1 MFSQYKYPDP
11 CSFSFSKQFTTYM
24 RIEPFCLSIENND
37 KRKQL
42 QMKMKKY
49 KREEERKKLIFKV
62 GTIRKTSYCWPNS
75 NPTLPC
81 TLERKN
87 PVFSKCIFLHK
98 PWYDLLLEKSKTIF
112 KVRLVDLIQRPYKAH
127 FSRRRCKYTCYQL
140 HY

>member
-24 RIEPFCLSIENND
+24 RIEAFCLSIENND

-81 TLERKN
+81 TLKRK
-87 PVFSKCIFLHK
+87 K
-98 PWYDLLLEKSKTIF
+98 PS
-112 KVRLVDLIQRPYKAH
+112 V
-127 FSRRRCKYTCYQL
+127 
-140 HY
+140 

>member
-1 MFSQYKYPDP
+1 MFSQYKYADP

-24 RIEPFCLSIENND
+24 RIEPFCLSKENND

-49 KREEERKKLIFKV
+49 KREEEREKFVKLHIV
-62 GTIRKTSYCWPNS
+62 DLILIRHCHVLWK
-75 NPTLPC
+75 
-81 TLERKN
+81 EKN

-98 PWYDLLLEKSKTIF
+98 PWYDLLLEKSKTII

>member
-24 RIEPFCLSIENND
+24 RIEAFCLSIENND

-81 TLERKN
+81 TLERKK
-87 PVFSKCIFLHK
+87 PQCLARAYKCISTQTLIWPFVR
-98 PWYDLLLEKSKTIF
+98 EKQNDFQGPTCWF
-112 KVRLVDLIQRPYKAH
+112 DTAAIQSTVFA
-127 FSRRRCKYTCYQL
+127 STL
-140 HY
+140 